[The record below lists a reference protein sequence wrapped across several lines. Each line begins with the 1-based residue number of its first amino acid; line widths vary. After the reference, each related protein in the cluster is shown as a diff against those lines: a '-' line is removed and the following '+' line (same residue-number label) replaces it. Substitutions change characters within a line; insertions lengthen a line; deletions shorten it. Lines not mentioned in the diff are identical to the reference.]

1 MSYSRK
7 IHKITGILTFL
18 ILLASAVIL
27 IAYARNLSLEY
38 ADIGISINTVYF
50 LSGIIIFLSVVHL
63 IQVIS
68 LTTERVY
75 REEYTQKSELRE
87 IYDIENEKSPQN
99 ETQEKEEEYNIE
111 EIGQK
116 ILPKEAENIT
126 HEEFYEKILQ
136 NIANEYDIVQGL
148 FYNREKDSDT
158 FSICSKY
165 AYYGEEE
172 PRDFQL
178 GISLSG
184 QTAKNQK
191 VMNIQKIPEN
201 YMTILSGLGSG
212 SPKSLLLVPVIHDGK
227 TIGLIELAS
236 FKDFDKKTEKIFN
249 DLSNLIGNELATKIT

>member
-1 MSYSRK
+1 MNYSRK
-7 IHKITGILTFL
+7 IHKITGIITFL
-18 ILLASAVIL
+18 ILLVSALML
-27 IAYARNLSLEY
+27 IAYARNLALEY
-38 ADIGISINTVYF
+38 ENIGISTNTVYI
-50 LSGIIIFLSVVHL
+50 LSGIIIFLSVIYL

-68 LTTERVY
+68 LTTERLY
-75 REEYTQKSELRE
+75 KEDYTQKSELRE
-87 IYDIENEKSPQN
+87 IYEIEEGKSI
-99 ETQEKEEEYNIE
+99 KEETKEEDKEYNIN
-111 EIGQK
+111 EIKQK
-116 ILPKEAENIT
+116 ILPKEEENIT
-126 HEEFYEKILQ
+126 LEEFCEKILQ

-148 FYNREKDSDT
+148 FYHRQKNSDT

-172 PRDFQL
+172 PRDFEM

-191 VMNIQKIPEN
+191 VMNINKIPEN

-212 SPKSLLLVPVIHDGK
+212 SPKSLLLVPIIYDEK

-249 DLSNLIGNELATKIT
+249 ELANLIGNELATKIT